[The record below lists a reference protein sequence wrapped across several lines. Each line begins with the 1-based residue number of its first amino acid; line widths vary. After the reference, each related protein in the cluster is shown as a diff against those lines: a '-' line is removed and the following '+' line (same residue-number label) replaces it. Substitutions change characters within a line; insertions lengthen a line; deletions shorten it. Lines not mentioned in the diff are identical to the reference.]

1 MKRMLNGVA
10 DLIYPRECGG
20 CGCSMADDEGA
31 LCWDCLASCAPVTRP
46 FCERCGDP
54 IEGVSVDGFRCSL
67 CRRRPPAFTMARSA
81 FRYRGKL
88 KHAMHGFKYSARL
101 DLADNLAQM
110 LESCVRAHGFDRNI
124 DVILPVPLHAT
135 RFRERGYNQSSLLA
149 KHLARRLGLYYRPAG
164 ILSRVRD
171 TATQT
176 GLNARQRAVN
186 VQGAFKVT
194 DSARVRGQSVLL
206 VDDVMTTGATVSAA
220 AKALHS
226 AGAAGVYVVTVAR
239 G

>member
-1 MKRMLNGVA
+1 MLNGVA

-20 CGCSMADDEGA
+20 CACSMAEDEGA

-67 CRRRPPAFTMARSA
+67 CRRRPPAFTIARSA

-101 DLADNLAQM
+101 DLAENLAQM
-110 LESCVRAHGFDRNI
+110 LESCVRAYDFDQNI
-124 DVILPVPLHAT
+124 DMILPVPLHAT

-149 KHLARRLGLYYRPAG
+149 KHLSSRLGLHYRPAQ

-186 VQGAFKVT
+186 VHGAFNVAH
-194 DSARVRGQSVLL
+194 SARVHGQSVLL

-220 AKALHS
+220 AKALQS
-226 AGAAGVYVVTVAR
+226 AGATGVYVVTVAR